1 MDVNTKQLTHRSNK
15 RTISRAVLT
24 ASLLL
29 TSLSLVG
36 CAASAKSLIQGR
48 VIGGPVGQ
56 SVGASPGDER
66 FDEQG
71 IPNAKITILSKKG
84 NASRG
89 RGVYTT
95 ATSDEYGN
103 FELTF
108 GNGQYPRD
116 AIQVRVESEGI
127 YTSRSQ
133 TFLPDEGDKML
144 CVVIPRPGYV
154 IPVPLEPEKKEKK

>member
-1 MDVNTKQLTHRSNK
+1 MCSVA
-15 RTISRAVLT
+15 IWG
-24 ASLLL
+24 
-29 TSLSLVG
+29 LVG
-36 CAASAKSLIQGR
+36 CAASGQSLIQGR
-48 VIGGPVGQ
+48 VIAGSVGQ
-56 SVGASPGDER
+56 SVSASPADER

-71 IPNAKITILSKKG
+71 IPNAKIIILTKEG

-108 GNGQYPRD
+108 GSGQYPRD
-116 AIQVRVESEGI
+116 AVQVQVKGEGI

-133 TFLPDEGDKML
+133 TFLPEQGDRLL

-154 IPVPLEPEKKEKK
+154 IPVPLEPEKKDKK